1 MKKILSLLMSFAV
14 SALFMPYAS
23 HQVKA
28 EQNSDVFYDDFSGK
42 SLDSDKWLV
51 AYKNWGGKVTEN
63 GVKVD
68 YNGGV
73 IPQNISVKNENL
85 ILTGNG
91 NLYNGDLKG
100 INKDG
105 SERSDGKRT
114 GAAIATKEYFASGS
128 YEVRAKISPEF
139 GACSAIWTFEY
150 EEDWD
155 TGKITNHEIDIEMPG
170 RPKSAIKNQNFQY
183 ALCNTWIGEND
194 GEYKTGYTDIGVN
207 QADGNFHKYRFDWH
221 TGDENEEARVDF
233 YFDDVLTYT
242 SKEYIPTNEG
252 RLWLGLWFP
261 NAWAGVPNFET
272 STFEIDYV
280 KITPFHESGDTKQ
293 NETYPDDGWGNIED
307 IATSSVKGDVNADGK
322 FNIADAVIFQKWL
335 LDFPDVKLNDWKAAD
350 LCEDGKLNVFDLCL
364 MKQELVLSQN
374 NDFSKKLIGMEYR
387 EAVANG
393 YISKSEYNY
402 QISGKLK
409 SSIEKKMN
417 RPLDYSVDRFYL
429 VNSDAFNSDTV
440 QYLYNSATKD
450 VYMINAKT
458 KMNCATWYWKGS
470 KASLYGIDSD
480 IEVQNKFLDAMEFY
494 GITEIYYSI
503 GANKL
508 VNNTDTVA
516 TFVKNAYARN
526 MKVYLLTGEN
536 TWLYEDTYQTAIYRI
551 FDRVEEYNKSVDA
564 DARIAGVSYDAEVWT
579 NSEYNWKNNDS
590 TRYQQIQFI
599 KTAQQYADSKK
610 LSVSYCLPFWITRY
624 NYTDADGTTKNI
636 YDSITQIS
644 NNTVLMAYRDSA
656 SAVEKLVAQ
665 VQNGAEKSAFDY
677 AKANDCNLEI
687 GLQAAQ
693 TSEGDYVTFYE
704 EEKEN
709 TGYINSVI
717 AEIQSDL
724 SEYQNHTTFAIH
736 HAIPLYEYYEN
747 IE

>member
-1 MKKILSLLMSFAV
+1 MKKILSLLMLFAV

-28 EQNSDVFYDDFSGK
+28 EQNSDVFYDDFSGN
-42 SLDSDKWLV
+42 SLDPDKWLV

-73 IPQNISVKNENL
+73 IPQNVSVKNGNL

-105 SERSDGKRT
+105 SERSDGKRA

-170 RPKSAIKNQNFQY
+170 RPESAIKNQNFQY

-272 STFEIDYV
+272 SAFEIDYV

-293 NETYPDDGWGNIED
+293 NETSPDDGWGNIED

-322 FNIADAVIFQKWL
+322 FNIADAVILQKWL
-335 LDFPDVKLNDWKAAD
+335 LAFPDVKLKA
-350 LCEDGKLNVFDLCL
+350 
-364 MKQELVLSQN
+364 
-374 NDFSKKLIGMEYR
+374 I
-387 EAVANG
+387 
-393 YISKSEYNY
+393 
-402 QISGKLK
+402 
-409 SSIEKKMN
+409 
-417 RPLDYSVDRFYL
+417 PH
-429 VNSDAFNSDTV
+429 
-440 QYLYNSATKD
+440 
-450 VYMINAKT
+450 
-458 KMNCATWYWKGS
+458 NC
-470 KASLYGIDSD
+470 KA
-480 IEVQNKFLDAMEFY
+480 
-494 GITEIYYSI
+494 
-503 GANKL
+503 
-508 VNNTDTVA
+508 
-516 TFVKNAYARN
+516 VKN
-526 MKVYLLTGEN
+526 MV
-536 TWLYEDTYQTAIYRI
+536 
-551 FDRVEEYNKSVDA
+551 
-564 DARIAGVSYDAEVWT
+564 
-579 NSEYNWKNNDS
+579 
-590 TRYQQIQFI
+590 
-599 KTAQQYADSKK
+599 
-610 LSVSYCLPFWITRY
+610 
-624 NYTDADGTTKNI
+624 
-636 YDSITQIS
+636 
-644 NNTVLMAYRDSA
+644 
-656 SAVEKLVAQ
+656 
-665 VQNGAEKSAFDY
+665 
-677 AKANDCNLEI
+677 
-687 GLQAAQ
+687 
-693 TSEGDYVTFYE
+693 
-704 EEKEN
+704 
-709 TGYINSVI
+709 
-717 AEIQSDL
+717 
-724 SEYQNHTTFAIH
+724 
-736 HAIPLYEYYEN
+736 
-747 IE
+747 

>member
-402 QISGKLK
+402 QL
-409 SSIEKKMN
+409 
-417 RPLDYSVDRFYL
+417 
-429 VNSDAFNSDTV
+429 
-440 QYLYNSATKD
+440 
-450 VYMINAKT
+450 
-458 KMNCATWYWKGS
+458 
-470 KASLYGIDSD
+470 SL
-480 IEVQNKFLDAMEFY
+480 
-494 GITEIYYSI
+494 
-503 GANKL
+503 
-508 VNNTDTVA
+508 
-516 TFVKNAYARN
+516 
-526 MKVYLLTGEN
+526 
-536 TWLYEDTYQTAIYRI
+536 
-551 FDRVEEYNKSVDA
+551 
-564 DARIAGVSYDAEVWT
+564 
-579 NSEYNWKNNDS
+579 
-590 TRYQQIQFI
+590 
-599 KTAQQYADSKK
+599 
-610 LSVSYCLPFWITRY
+610 
-624 NYTDADGTTKNI
+624 
-636 YDSITQIS
+636 
-644 NNTVLMAYRDSA
+644 
-656 SAVEKLVAQ
+656 
-665 VQNGAEKSAFDY
+665 
-677 AKANDCNLEI
+677 
-687 GLQAAQ
+687 
-693 TSEGDYVTFYE
+693 
-704 EEKEN
+704 
-709 TGYINSVI
+709 
-717 AEIQSDL
+717 
-724 SEYQNHTTFAIH
+724 IH
-736 HAIPLYEYYEN
+736 I
-747 IE
+747 